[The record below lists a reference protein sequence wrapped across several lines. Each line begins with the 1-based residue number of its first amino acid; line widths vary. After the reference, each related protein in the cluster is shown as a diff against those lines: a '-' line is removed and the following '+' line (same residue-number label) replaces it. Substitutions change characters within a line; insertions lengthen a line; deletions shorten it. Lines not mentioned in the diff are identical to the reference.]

1 MQLCQV
7 AVINAVL
14 LPWPEA
20 LTFNYSCWG
29 APRQQ
34 EIKQRQD

>member
-7 AVINAVL
+7 AVINAAV
-14 LPWPEA
+14 LPWTEA

-29 APRQQ
+29 ASQQQ
-34 EIKQRQD
+34 EIKQ